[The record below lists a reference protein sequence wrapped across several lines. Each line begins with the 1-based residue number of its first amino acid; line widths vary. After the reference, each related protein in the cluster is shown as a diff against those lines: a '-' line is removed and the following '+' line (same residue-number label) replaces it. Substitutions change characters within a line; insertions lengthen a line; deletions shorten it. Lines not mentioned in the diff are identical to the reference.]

1 MTDDGYD
8 IDSALETATKRTR
21 AAELDFMKEPPEGPE
36 AVARAAEVERRAE
49 EQAILADEA
58 LEDRIPPTGSGSPDP
73 E

>member
-8 IDSALETATKRTR
+8 IDSALETATKRTK
-21 AAELDFMKEPPEGPE
+21 AAELDFVEKSPEDPE

-58 LEDRIPPTGSGSPDP
+58 LADRVPPTGSGEPDGD
-73 E
+73 

>member
-8 IDSALETATKRTR
+8 IDSALETATERTK
-21 AAELDFMKEPPEGPE
+21 AAELDFVEKSPEGAG

-58 LEDRIPPTGSGSPDP
+58 LGDRVPPTVSGEPDGD
-73 E
+73 